1 MNHALF
7 DMPGHL
13 IRRLNQHSTAVFQT
27 RLKAAGHD
35 ITAVQFS
42 ALTRLAKQPGI
53 DQATL
58 ASQIE
63 YDRATI
69 GGVVKRLEQKDLIK
83 RQPSEKDRRAFN
95 LYLTS
100 TGTALLN
107 DIWPIVVSL
116 QDDILFK
123 LSESERA
130 VLVHLMQK
138 ALQLD
143 EGATAPQGEIQTP
156 YSKFP
161 RIRR

>member
-1 MNHALF
+1 MIPPLF
-7 DMPGHL
+7 EMPGHL
-13 IRRLNQHSTAVFQT
+13 IRRLNQHSTAVFQQ

-69 GGVVKRLEQKDLIK
+69 GGVVKRLEQKGLIK
-83 RQPSEKDRRAFN
+83 RQPNAKDRRAFT
-95 LYLTS
+95 LCLTS
-100 TGTALLN
+100 AGTALLN
-107 DIWPIVVSL
+107 DIWPLVASL
-116 QDDILFK
+116 QDDILSK

-130 VLVHLMQK
+130 ELVYLMQK

-143 EGATAPQGEIQTP
+143 DIPE
-156 YSKFP
+156 S
-161 RIRR
+161 

>member
-35 ITAVQFS
+35 VTAVQFS
-42 ALTRLAKQPGI
+42 ALARLAKQPGI

-69 GGVVKRLEQKDLIK
+69 GGVVKRLEQKGFVK
-83 RQPSEKDRRAFN
+83 RQPNEKDRRAFN

-100 TGTALLN
+100 SGTALVN
-107 DIWPIVVSL
+107 ETWPIVVSL
-116 QDDILFK
+116 QDDILAK
-123 LSESERA
+123 LSQSERA
-130 VLVHLMQK
+130 ALVHLMQK

-143 EGATAPQGEIQTP
+143 VGATDPQSELQTE
-156 YSKFP
+156 
-161 RIRR
+161 

>member
-42 ALTRLAKQPGI
+42 ALTRLAKLPGI

-69 GGVVKRLEQKDLIK
+69 GGVVKRLEQKGFVR
-83 RQPSEKDRRAFN
+83 RQSNEKDRRAFN
-95 LYLTS
+95 LYLTPL
-100 TGTALLN
+100 GTASVN
-107 DIWPIVVSL
+107 ETWPTVVSL
-116 QDDILFK
+116 QDDILAN
-123 LSESERA
+123 LSQSERA
-130 VLVHLMQK
+130 ALVHLMQK

-143 EGATAPQGEIQTP
+143 AGTTDHRDEIQ
-156 YSKFP
+156 
-161 RIRR
+161 ID